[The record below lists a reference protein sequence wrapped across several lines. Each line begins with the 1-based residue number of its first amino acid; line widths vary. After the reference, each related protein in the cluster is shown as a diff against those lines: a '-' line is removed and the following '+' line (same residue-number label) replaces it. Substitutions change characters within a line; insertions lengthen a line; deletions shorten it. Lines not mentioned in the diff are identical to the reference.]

1 VHPRRRR
8 PRPGRPSAADAP
20 AEQRDGVVAGARAR
34 GLPRLVALVLTAF
47 VAVEALLVGLG
58 LLVTRVLDGTGLH
71 REEVELVRAV
81 PAARTP
87 AWDVVT
93 AWGTVLGS
101 TGVVIA
107 VTAAGCVLLLRRGHG
122 PRLPAFLALAVA
134 GETGLFL
141 LAALVIDR
149 DRPPIEQ
156 LDLAPP
162 TSSFPSGH
170 TAATLALACGLAL
183 GLARTRPGH
192 RLIGAIW
199 VFAVVSAAFV
209 TGTRLYRGMHW
220 PTDLAASVVFVVV
233 WLVLLRAILLPPRG
247 EDRPE
252 RRPRGKDLRRE

>member
-199 VFAVVSAAFV
+199 VFAVVSASFV

>member
-1 VHPRRRR
+1 VER
-8 PRPGRPSAADAP
+8 
-20 AEQRDGVVAGARAR
+20 RDGVVAGARAR
-34 GLPRLVALVLTAF
+34 GLPRLVALVLAAF
-47 VAVEALLVGLG
+47 VAVEALLIGLG
-58 LLVTRVLDGTGLH
+58 LLVTRVFDGTELH
-71 REEVELVRAV
+71 QEEVELVRAV

-87 AWDVVT
+87 VWDVVT
-93 AWGTVLGS
+93 SWGTVLGS

-199 VFAVVSAAFV
+199 VVAVVSASFV
-209 TGTRLYRGMHW
+209 MGTRLYRGMHW
-220 PTDLAASVVFVVV
+220 PTDLAASVLFAVV

-247 EDRPE
+247 RPSRQAGSGE
-252 RRPRGKDLRRE
+252 ASGGGSAR

>member
-34 GLPRLVALVLTAF
+34 GLPRLVALVVTAF

-199 VFAVVSAAFV
+199 VFAVVSASFV

>member
-1 VHPRRRR
+1 MERPHARGQRR
-8 PRPGRPSAADAP
+8 P
-20 AEQRDGVVAGARAR
+20 GVVAGARAR
-34 GLPRLVALVLTAF
+34 GLPRLVVLVLAAF
-47 VAVEALLVGLG
+47 VAVEALLVGTG
-58 LLVTRVLDGTGLH
+58 LLITRVLDGTLLH

-81 PAARTP
+81 PGVRTP
-87 AWDVVT
+87 VWDTVT
-93 AWGTVLGS
+93 TWGTVLGS

-107 VTAAGCVLLLRRGHG
+107 VTAAGCVLLMRRGHG

-156 LDLAPP
+156 LDMAPP

-192 RLIGAIW
+192 RLVAVIW
-199 VFAVVSAAFV
+199 GFALVAASFV
-209 TGTRLYRGMHW
+209 MVTRLYRGMHW
-220 PTDLAASVVFVVV
+220 PTDLAASVLFVAV
-233 WLVLLRAILLPPRG
+233 WLVLLRAILLPPG
-247 EDRPE
+247 VPDRLSPSP
-252 RRPRGKDLRRE
+252 RR